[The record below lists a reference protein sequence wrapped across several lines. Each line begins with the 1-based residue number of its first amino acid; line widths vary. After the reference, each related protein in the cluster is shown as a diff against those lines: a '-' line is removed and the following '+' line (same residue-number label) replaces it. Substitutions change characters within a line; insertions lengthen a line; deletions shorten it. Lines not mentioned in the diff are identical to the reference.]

1 MDCGIVMCESYK
13 VDDDIMQKEF
23 DWHNYTVRITK
34 KRVKNVNLR
43 VKQMQPDVIDI
54 SIPYSMSYAKAM
66 QMLEEPRMKQWLD
79 NMQKKAEKT
88 SDRLMTSEA
97 ADGYRRR
104 LQELLPALFQKWES
118 RLGVTCNKVTIRDT
132 RSQWGSCSIHNGNIS
147 ISVWLG
153 AFPVECIEYV
163 VVHELAHLLEA
174 GHNAR
179 FYSILDQYYPNWK
192 NCRAQL
198 EKGM

>member
-1 MDCGIVMCESYK
+1 
-13 VDDDIMQKEF
+13 MQKKEF
-23 DWHNYTVRITK
+23 HWHNYTVQITK
-34 KRVKNVNLR
+34 KKIKNANLR
-43 VKQMQPDVIDI
+43 IKQMQPNVIYI
-54 SIPYSMSYAKAM
+54 SIPYAMSYTKAM
-66 QMLEEPRMKQWLD
+66 QMLEEPRIMQWLD
-79 NMQKKAEKT
+79 NKQKQAEET
-88 SDRLMTSEA
+88 SDHPMTSEA

-132 RSQWGSCSIHNGNIS
+132 RSQWGSCSIRSGNIS

-192 NCRAQL
+192 SCRAQL